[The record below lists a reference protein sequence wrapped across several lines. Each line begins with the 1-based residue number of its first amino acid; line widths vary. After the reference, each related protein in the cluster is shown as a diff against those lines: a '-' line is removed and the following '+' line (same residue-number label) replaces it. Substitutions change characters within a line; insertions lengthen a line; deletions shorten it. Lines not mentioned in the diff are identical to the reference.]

1 VALAGTK
8 DSCSVGP
15 CGRSYGGAEELN
27 CRTIAGLTH
36 STMEILLNH
45 AYSGNVQELQ
55 NIIEHALIL
64 CSFEVAGSISVASR
78 VRS

>member
-1 VALAGTK
+1 
-8 DSCSVGP
+8 
-15 CGRSYGGAEELN
+15 
-27 CRTIAGLTH
+27 
-36 STMEILLNH
+36 MEILLNH